1 MIQIIRSE
9 ANYETQ
15 CSINQIL
22 KDEFKRKVSSYKK
35 NSKQKISMKR
45 KMIKIIIE
53 NKNFILLKV
62 KLKRKIHLKNNK
74 KNSKE

>member
-1 MIQIIRSE
+1 VIQIIRSE